1 MAGATIIPV
10 PPGKVAAVVTYLEM
24 TARPDLPPAP
34 PPEPGL
40 ALRRVPSPEA
50 AWYRALYRSIGEDW
64 LWFSRLKLGDD
75 ELLAIL
81 RDPGVEV
88 HVLDRGGREIGLV
101 ELDRRAFPDI
111 ELAFFGLVPDM
122 IGRGLGRYLMDR
134 AIDLAWSHAPRRFWV
149 HTCTLDHPGALAF
162 YRRSGFRP
170 YRQEIEIDDDPRV
183 TGLLRADAAPWW
195 PVIGG

>member
-1 MAGATIIPV
+1 MAGPTIVPV

-24 TARPDLPPAP
+24 TARPDLPPVAP
-34 PPEPGL
+34 PVPEL
-40 ALRRVPSPEA
+40 ALRRVASPEA
-50 AWYRALYRSIGEDW
+50 AWYRALFRAIGEDW
-64 LWFSRLKLGDD
+64 LWFSRLKLADD

-88 HVLDRGGREIGLV
+88 NVLDHGGREVGVI

-122 IGRGLGRYLMDR
+122 IGRGLGRYLMAR
-134 AIDLAWSHAPRRFWV
+134 AIDIAWSHRPHRFWV

-170 YRQEIEIDDDPRV
+170 YRQAIEIDDDPRA
-183 TGLLRADAAPWW
+183 TGLLRPDAAPWW
-195 PVIGG
+195 PALGG